1 MKELLEFIAKE
12 LVDEPDKVHVEEIV
26 DDRGVL
32 LELTVAESDMGKVIG
47 RAGRLARAIR
57 TVVKA
62 AAIRTGQRVQ
72 VDIVDPE

>member
-12 LVDEPDKVHVEEIV
+12 LVDEPDKVHVEQIE
-26 DDRGVL
+26 DDRGIL
-32 LELTVAESDMGKVIG
+32 LELTVAEGDMGRVIG

-72 VDIVDPE
+72 VDIIDPE

>member
-1 MKELLEFIAKE
+1 
-12 LVDEPDKVHVEEIV
+12 
-26 DDRGVL
+26 
-32 LELTVAESDMGKVIG
+32 MGRVIG

-72 VDIVDPE
+72 VDIIDPE